1 MDHQKIKA
9 EEIVDRYLL
18 GKLSESEDEAFEKH
32 FFSCDQCFAEVQT
45 AEKAIRGIQDAAA
58 RGVLLPAK
66 TMPQPASDWLERL
79 RAFFSPS
86 PVIVFAT
93 LVLALIYPA
102 YRGVVTVSQLQGE
115 LAALRR
121 PQANAQTYVLET
133 TRDAA
138 GVKKIAV
145 SPDDETFVLTFN
157 LLEKKIEAP
166 HYRAEILDH
175 EGKAVWREE
184 NLKGLGPYKA
194 FSIACRGVFF
204 KEGFYTL
211 KVYEIDPANRQ
222 IAAEFSFPFEVVAQK
237 TGGEAQP

>member
-9 EEIVDRYLL
+9 AEIVDRYLL
-18 GKLSESEDEAFEKH
+18 GKLSEPEEEAFEKH
-32 FFSCDQCFAEVQT
+32 FFNCDQCFAEVQT

-58 RGVLLPAK
+58 RGVLLKDK
-66 TMPQPASDWLERL
+66 TMPRPAFGWLERL

-102 YRGVVTVSQLQGE
+102 YRGMVTVSQLQSE

-121 PQANAQTYVLET
+121 PRANAQTYVLQA

-138 GVKKIAV
+138 GVEKIAV
-145 SPDDETFVLTFN
+145 SPEDETFVLTFN
-157 LLEKKIEAP
+157 ILEKKIEAP

-175 EGKAVWREE
+175 EGRAIWREE

-194 FSIACRGVFF
+194 FSVACRSAFF

-211 KVYEIDPANRQ
+211 KVYEVDPANQ
-222 IAAEFSFPFEVVAQK
+222 QTAAEFLFPFEVVGQK
-237 TGGEAQP
+237 TDGGAQP